1 MIGCQ
6 CLLQLVLKVE
16 IAHETIQQEKA
27 SIFTAVF
34 FGGFGAFPLSRAN
47 SQEIKNAVQEALQDY
62 VEDIVQA
69 EHIEGFLAGGLEWL
83 WLFAILP
90 GIKAAGLGF
99 AGVLGK
105 KAGDKLFDFFEKRL
119 RQRNLQPK
127 AAPSEA
133 TEDRSSHRTARGGK
147 TAKNKRQKKSRKS

>member
-1 MIGCQ
+1 MKRSSKKKPLYSRQ
-6 CLLQLVLKVE
+6 FSLVALGPSRSQE
-16 IAHETIQQEKA
+16 QIQ
-27 SIFTAVF
+27 
-34 FGGFGAFPLSRAN
+34 
-47 SQEIKNAVQEALQDY
+47 QEIKNAVQEALQDY

-69 EHIEGFLAGGLEWL
+69 EQIQGFLAGGLEWL

-90 GIKAAGLGF
+90 GTKAAGLGF